1 MMYFLA
7 ASAVV
12 GMLGFMFFRAA
23 YTLRQER
30 VQNQRDATRGQH
42 SFTRRDRAR
51 LLLRQAF
58 KPVPDAAWQ
67 AEAPKALADLGNAD
81 PPKAE
86 PGDPQQPSAAPELKA
101 ASS

>member
-1 MMYFLA
+1 MYFLA

-58 KPVPDAAWQ
+58 KPVSDAAWQ
-67 AEAPKALADLGNAD
+67 AEVPEGSFSRGRNAETVIREETAKGTERAL
-81 PPKAE
+81 
-86 PGDPQQPSAAPELKA
+86 
-101 ASS
+101 